1 MISQT
6 NTLPLT
12 GLLQL
17 VRPKQWVKNTF
28 VLAPLVFAREFT
40 DPASVANA
48 LIAFGL
54 FCVA

>member
-28 VLAPLVFAREFT
+28 ELAPLEFAREFNDHQT
-40 DPASVANA
+40 LANA

-54 FCVA
+54 L